1 MLLKHFGLAFFCFCC
16 FSCRKHTTAFESQAK
31 RENDQ
36 AYHRWEAKQDQVKI
50 EEKEVLLYNPETE
63 LGTYHGSFTV
73 PYSGGHLS
81 EHITIQ
87 LLENQQVI
95 HTAFIESSGMAIFK
109 NGTYLVSQEN
119 ILVHLTQFV
128 QKRFDDTSGVIL
140 ADTIEDNTIDEKM
153 VFKLIGKQ
161 LILAVDSTTYTF
173 TR

>member
-1 MLLKHFGLAFFCFCC
+1 MRKLK
-16 FSCRKHTTAFESQAK
+16 K
-31 RENDQ
+31 
-36 AYHRWEAKQDQVKI
+36 
-50 EEKEVLLYNPETE
+50 KEVLLYNPETE

-73 PYSGGHLS
+73 PFSGGHLS

-119 ILVHLTQFV
+119 ILVHLTQFI

-153 VFKLIGKQ
+153 VFKLQGDQ
-161 LILAVDSTTYTF
+161 LILAVDSSTYTF
-173 TR
+173 TRYSGFINSSTVLNVENPIAKAKNEEEQFLNLL